1 MTRADADKCPF
12 ANDVAFALSR
22 GDVVW
27 LQGPSG
33 VGKTTVAGEVAG
45 LGGASV
51 TRRLGFA
58 VEVTWDA
65 AVPPRERCGAMFQQ
79 TTLIDALS
87 VGGNVAHALAARG
100 GAAPGEAKRLVRDRR
115 GLRQTSAARFEMLVG
130 ADRGEYITR
139 GDTAGREPERPRDDR
154 GDNLIQS
161 TAAPPQTGR
170 GRGPGLGA
178 RRAEDA
184 PGALG
189 WHGAPRVARRA
200 RTKRHTT
207 RGAKVSWTSG
217 EVRGFRAGRSRCSSR
232 SGSAS
237 WSSTSRSRGW
247 TKPRRAPSPRSS
259 LR

>member
-1 MTRADADKCPF
+1 MAPVCEVVVTRADADKCPF

-87 VGGNVAHALAARG
+87 VGGNVARAG
-100 GAAPGEAKRLVRDRR
+100 GARRR
-115 GLRQTSAARFEMLVG
+115 GAR
-130 ADRGEYITR
+130 RGE
-139 GDTAGREPERPRDDR
+139 TAR
-154 GDNLIQS
+154 
-161 TAAPPQTGR
+161 R

-189 WHGAPRVARRA
+189 WHGAPRVARVAARA
-200 RTKRHTT
+200 AEAR
-207 RGAKVSWTSG
+207 RGP
-217 EVRGFRAGRSRCSSR
+217 RRAVHGVGRSRGAR
-232 SGSAS
+232 
-237 WSSTSRSRGW
+237 RRRGARFAEIQ
-247 TKPRRAPSPRSS
+247 TRRGAPPRLAPAVAGQARRRATDRRRATARFQERARAAAALVFRRRARRGRARILVPRARQDARLRASPGA
-259 LR
+259 

>member
-1 MTRADADKCPF
+1 MAPVCEVVVTRADADKCPF

-130 ADRGEYITR
+130 ADIPR
-139 GDTAGREPERPRDDR
+139 GDAAGREPERPRDHR
-154 GDNLIQS
+154 GDNLIQ
-161 TAAPPQTGR
+161 
-170 GRGPGLGA
+170 
-178 RRAEDA
+178 
-184 PGALG
+184 
-189 WHGAPRVARRA
+189 
-200 RTKRHTT
+200 
-207 RGAKVSWTSG
+207 
-217 EVRGFRAGRSRCSSR
+217 
-232 SGSAS
+232 
-237 WSSTSRSRGW
+237 
-247 TKPRRAPSPRSS
+247 
-259 LR
+259 